1 MLSSRADV
9 TAIVLNYARFEN
21 VKVIVSHLCSEQLRD
36 TISNVI
42 VWNNNVGLPLSVADF
57 DASLPEGMLRIIN
70 SPDNYYFQARF
81 LACVEAPT
89 HWCLVQDDDYLVS
102 AEAIRALRVYAKLNQ
117 TDDHQYPIHLLPPH
131 EHLST
136 TIRTRKTNK
145 YTASFA
151 WLGHGTLLT
160 KTHARSFLNL
170 LRTVSNNREDVMKMA
185 DNVFSIMLN
194 RRAEIWIDP
203 GKHFE
208 AGQDRAF
215 TVGAEGDERNWRYIK
230 LAEEY
235 LEHITSRPE
244 LVPDSGFS
252 LTPNSPP
259 DSEHITCAPV
269 LAPGHIGVWST
280 NAPMLPAGA
289 LEAGLVGDDLR
300 STDRLCRAVMAEADF
315 ERYTLHNLACIGDG
329 HTSTVFRSPAGCKE
343 GQWLR
348 FDFLNE
354 GPISTIT
361 FRWTAGS
368 DFAREIQRMS
378 YEIFG
383 GQNWIKQSPNKV
395 ETSGEDSFDIRLE
408 LERPSSLVAKQLD
421 NAAIWF
427 GEYLLFLL
435 EPQRLNSL
443 APESGR
449 NLKTKSHRGRVTNK
463 HKVWLPG
470 TKRVTKYDHQP
481 TTFALD
487 LSAYTSAMLGHYMP
501 AAMMAGRDQMQQS
514 PIHQQPQQQHLLSQ
528 QQHMQQQ
535 QHHNPQQP
543 PGHPGAHNP
552 QQGQQNQFGPQNGG
566 GVGPPPPN
574 GQDMSLASVLH
585 YLQTEWRRYERERN
599 EWEIE
604 RAEMRARIALLE
616 GERRSFDN
624 LKVDWTRRIKM
635 LEYALKV
642 ERTKQVNQSA
652 TSAPSNKLA
661 SLRKEDDPAP
671 LKEGSGSSS
680 PRSEDIPLP
689 GEARP
694 GVPSIP
700 GLPNSRPQSI
710 AGING
715 LASQSSANPLA
726 IKMTG
731 RDPKSR
737 ARSKDYLKQCLQE
750 VNYLTSPQA
759 VNPLPN
765 RPLVSLGPTS
775 TLVGSNAQNMGQQDN
790 QHQPQAG
797 TQQPQSHPQHL
808 SQHQPITVALP
819 NLPPFPSIT
828 AMNEQNQQG
837 GNTDTIGFNG
847 RPRKLVPEVGK
858 DFPVLNGGLEPS
870 LMPASAGVSRDAP
883 ADSRDDKSGL
893 DPAQQS
899 SHESVDQS
907 APQDEEPLAPI
918 PLDEPE
924 PGHEER
930 GSEPQPQASDAL
942 EEQEL
947 SNQTTQRDSG
957 VGGMFSSD
965 RNLVT
970 AIFRPDD
977 QGEWKRKLQEAH
989 DEATRAGVGGTGL
1002 ENITLKDEFDVDE
1015 VDSVGST
1022 EEESED
1028 KAKVWK
1034 TRKTLR
1040 NHLDA
1045 VRAVA
1050 FHPSEMC
1057 LASGGDDST
1066 IKIWRLDP
1074 SSLTSNSRQIQQS
1087 IDVEPQLNLRGHTA
1101 PITCL
1106 VVSQRG
1112 LLFSASMDASIRIWA
1127 FPPESL
1133 QPYAPYDPS
1142 YFRGELVGHTDVV
1155 WGLALVRDG
1164 TWLASGGAD
1173 GMIKVWEVSEQG
1185 GNLRLSWGYNGTEYQ
1200 APEGQQEEVVPVVAI
1215 EGIKSDLRKVA
1226 VAYANCVV
1234 KVFDIETGKELAK
1247 LSANETYDGTSETQ
1261 INAIVSHPTM
1271 PILVTAHED
1280 KYIRIFD
1287 ITTGECQHSMLAH
1300 LDTVTTLSIDTTG
1313 FSLVS
1318 GSHDGSIRFWD
1329 ILGSRTC
1336 VQEIN
1341 AHREKSNEG
1350 TLDVEF
1356 HPSMPFIA
1364 SAGADGVV
1372 KIYAS

>member
-1 MLSSRADV
+1 
-9 TAIVLNYARFEN
+9 
-21 VKVIVSHLCSEQLRD
+21 
-36 TISNVI
+36 
-42 VWNNNVGLPLSVADF
+42 
-57 DASLPEGMLRIIN
+57 
-70 SPDNYYFQARF
+70 
-81 LACVEAPT
+81 
-89 HWCLVQDDDYLVS
+89 
-102 AEAIRALRVYAKLNQ
+102 
-117 TDDHQYPIHLLPPH
+117 
-131 EHLST
+131 
-136 TIRTRKTNK
+136 
-145 YTASFA
+145 
-151 WLGHGTLLT
+151 
-160 KTHARSFLNL
+160 
-170 LRTVSNNREDVMKMA
+170 
-185 DNVFSIMLN
+185 
-194 RRAEIWIDP
+194 
-203 GKHFE
+203 
-208 AGQDRAF
+208 
-215 TVGAEGDERNWRYIK
+215 
-230 LAEEY
+230 
-235 LEHITSRPE
+235 
-244 LVPDSGFS
+244 
-252 LTPNSPP
+252 
-259 DSEHITCAPV
+259 
-269 LAPGHIGVWST
+269 
-280 NAPMLPAGA
+280 
-289 LEAGLVGDDLR
+289 
-300 STDRLCRAVMAEADF
+300 
-315 ERYTLHNLACIGDG
+315 
-329 HTSTVFRSPAGCKE
+329 
-343 GQWLR
+343 
-348 FDFLNE
+348 
-354 GPISTIT
+354 
-361 FRWTAGS
+361 
-368 DFAREIQRMS
+368 
-378 YEIFG
+378 
-383 GQNWIKQSPNKV
+383 
-395 ETSGEDSFDIRLE
+395 
-408 LERPSSLVAKQLD
+408 
-421 NAAIWF
+421 
-427 GEYLLFLL
+427 
-435 EPQRLNSL
+435 
-443 APESGR
+443 
-449 NLKTKSHRGRVTNK
+449 
-463 HKVWLPG
+463 
-470 TKRVTKYDHQP
+470 
-481 TTFALD
+481 
-487 LSAYTSAMLGHYMP
+487 MLGHYMP

-528 QQHMQQQ
+528 QHMQQQQQQ

-543 PGHPGAHNP
+543 PGHPGSHSP
-552 QQGQQNQFGPQNGG
+552 QQGQQNQFGPQNGT

-585 YLQTEWRRYERERN
+585 YLQSEWRRYERERN

-642 ERTKQVNQSA
+642 ERRVWTKQVNQSA

-661 SLRKEDDPAP
+661 SLRKEDDPSP

-694 GVPSIP
+694 GAPSIP
-700 GLPNSRPQSI
+700 GLSNSRPQSI

-715 LASQSSANPLA
+715 LTSQSASNPLA

-775 TLVGSNAQNMGQQDN
+775 TLVGSNAQSMGQQDN

-797 TQQPQSHPQHL
+797 SQQSHPQHL
-808 SQHQPITVALP
+808 SQPITVALP
-819 NLPPFPSIT
+819 NLPPFPSIA
-828 AMNEQNQQG
+828 AMNEQNQHG
-837 GNTDTIGFNG
+837 SAADTIGFNG

-858 DFPVLNGGLEPS
+858 DYPLLNGGLEPS
-870 LMPASAGVSRDAP
+870 LMPASVGASRDAL
-883 ADSRDDKSGL
+883 ADSRDAKSGSE
-893 DPAQQS
+893 PTQQFS
-899 SHESVDQS
+899 REPVGQS
-907 APQDEEPLAPI
+907 APSQEEEPLAPI

-924 PGHEER
+924 PGHEQER
-930 GSEPQPQASDAL
+930 GPESQPQIPSAV
-942 EEQEL
+942 EGQG
-947 SNQTTQRDSG
+947 DSG
-957 VGGMFSSD
+957 LVTQSGSGIGGMFTSD

-989 DEATRAGVGGTGL
+989 DEATRAGMGGTGL
-1002 ENITLKDEFDVDE
+1002 ENISLRDEFEVDE

-1057 LASGGDDST
+1057 LASGGDDFT

-1074 SSLTSNSRQIQQS
+1074 SALTSNSRQIQQS
-1087 IDVEPQLNLRGHTA
+1087 TDIEPQLNLRGHTA

-1106 VVSQRG
+1106 VASQRG

-1133 QPYAPYDPS
+1133 QPYAPYDSS
-1142 YFRGELVGHTDVV
+1142 YFRGELIGHTDVV

-1173 GMIKVWEVSEQG
+1173 GMVKVWEVSETG
-1185 GNLRLSWGYNGTEYQ
+1185 GNLRLSWGYNGTERQ
-1200 APEGQQEEVVPVVAI
+1200 ASEGQEEAVSVVAV
-1215 EGIKSDLRKVA
+1215 EGIKTDLRKVA
-1226 VAYANCVV
+1226 VAYANCIV

-1247 LSANETYDGTSETQ
+1247 LGADETYDGTPETQ
-1261 INAIVSHPTM
+1261 INAIASHPTM
-1271 PILVTAHED
+1271 PLLVTAHED

-1287 ITTGECQHSMLAH
+1287 ITMGECQHSMLAH

>member
-1 MLSSRADV
+1 
-9 TAIVLNYARFEN
+9 
-21 VKVIVSHLCSEQLRD
+21 
-36 TISNVI
+36 
-42 VWNNNVGLPLSVADF
+42 
-57 DASLPEGMLRIIN
+57 
-70 SPDNYYFQARF
+70 
-81 LACVEAPT
+81 
-89 HWCLVQDDDYLVS
+89 
-102 AEAIRALRVYAKLNQ
+102 
-117 TDDHQYPIHLLPPH
+117 
-131 EHLST
+131 
-136 TIRTRKTNK
+136 
-145 YTASFA
+145 
-151 WLGHGTLLT
+151 
-160 KTHARSFLNL
+160 
-170 LRTVSNNREDVMKMA
+170 
-185 DNVFSIMLN
+185 
-194 RRAEIWIDP
+194 
-203 GKHFE
+203 
-208 AGQDRAF
+208 
-215 TVGAEGDERNWRYIK
+215 
-230 LAEEY
+230 
-235 LEHITSRPE
+235 
-244 LVPDSGFS
+244 
-252 LTPNSPP
+252 
-259 DSEHITCAPV
+259 
-269 LAPGHIGVWST
+269 
-280 NAPMLPAGA
+280 
-289 LEAGLVGDDLR
+289 
-300 STDRLCRAVMAEADF
+300 
-315 ERYTLHNLACIGDG
+315 
-329 HTSTVFRSPAGCKE
+329 
-343 GQWLR
+343 
-348 FDFLNE
+348 
-354 GPISTIT
+354 
-361 FRWTAGS
+361 
-368 DFAREIQRMS
+368 
-378 YEIFG
+378 
-383 GQNWIKQSPNKV
+383 
-395 ETSGEDSFDIRLE
+395 
-408 LERPSSLVAKQLD
+408 
-421 NAAIWF
+421 
-427 GEYLLFLL
+427 
-435 EPQRLNSL
+435 
-443 APESGR
+443 
-449 NLKTKSHRGRVTNK
+449 
-463 HKVWLPG
+463 
-470 TKRVTKYDHQP
+470 
-481 TTFALD
+481 
-487 LSAYTSAMLGHYMP
+487 MLGHYMP
-501 AAMMAGRDQMQQS
+501 AAMMGGREPQMQQN
-514 PIHQQPQQQHLLSQ
+514 PMHQQQQQQHLLSQ
-528 QQHMQQQ
+528 QHLQQQ
-535 QHHNPQQP
+535 QHHNPQQQQ
-543 PGHPGAHNP
+543 P
-552 QQGQQNQFGPQNGG
+552 QQQHHGLQQQHQGQGQQGQFGPQNGG
-566 GVGPPPPN
+566 GVGPPPN

-624 LKVDWTRRIKM
+624 LKIDWTRRIKM

-642 ERTKQVNQSA
+642 ERTKQVNQPA

-689 GEARP
+689 GEQRA
-694 GVPSIP
+694 GAASIP

-715 LASQSSANPLA
+715 LTSQSTGNPLA
-726 IKMTG
+726 TKMTG

-775 TLVGSNAQNMGQQDN
+775 TVLGSSAQTMGQPDS
-790 QHQPQAG
+790 QHQQAG
-797 TQQPQSHPQHL
+797 SQQQQSQHPQHP

-828 AMNEQNQQG
+828 VMNETNQLG
-837 GNTDTIGFNG
+837 SGNDTIGFNG

-858 DFPVLNGGLEPS
+858 DFPLLNGALEPS
-870 LMPASAGVSRDAP
+870 LMPASVGSSRDPLDDAREAKQTSESMSEP
-883 ADSRDDKSGL
+883 A
-893 DPAQQS
+893 
-899 SHESVDQS
+899 HEPIDE
-907 APQDEEPLAPI
+907 PMPMHDEEPLAPI

-924 PGHEER
+924 PER
-930 GSEPQPQASDAL
+930 DQEPHPEQQEAQLGSPFAPQDPNS
-942 EEQEL
+942 
-947 SNQTTQRDSG
+947 QTAKSG
-957 VGGMFSSD
+957 VEGFASD

-989 DEATRAGVGGTGL
+989 DAATRGDTGL
-1002 ENITLKDEFDVDE
+1002 ENISLRDDFESDDIDS
-1015 VDSVGST
+1015 VDSI

-1057 LASGGDDST
+1057 LASGGDDFT

-1074 SSLTSNSRQIQQS
+1074 SALTSNSRQVQQNTD
-1087 IDVEPQLNLRGHTA
+1087 IEPQLTLRGHTA
-1101 PITCL
+1101 AITCL
-1106 VVSQRG
+1106 VASQRG
-1112 LLFSASMDASIRIWA
+1112 LLFSASMDASIRIWS

-1133 QPYAPYDPS
+1133 QPYAPFDPS

-1164 TWLASGGAD
+1164 SWLASGGAD
-1173 GMIKVWEVSEQG
+1173 GMVKVWEVSDKG
-1185 GNLRLSWGYNGTEYQ
+1185 GQLRLSWGYDGAEHET
-1200 APEGQQEEVVPVVAI
+1200 PEGQEEVIVPVVAV

-1234 KVFDIETGKELAK
+1234 KVFDIESGKELAK
-1247 LSANETYDGTSETQ
+1247 LGTDETYDGTAETQ
-1261 INAIVSHPTM
+1261 INAIASHPTM
-1271 PILVTAHED
+1271 PLLVTAHED

-1341 AHREKSNEG
+1341 AHRQKSNEG
-1350 TLDVEF
+1350 TLDVQF